1 VVQGEPLRAD
11 TPVMLRTALVV
22 CLLSIVALGSTPGA
36 NAITR
41 SWATPQIEAVV
52 GAGLMAPSVD
62 TFRPDDP
69 LTSGELAVVL
79 ASVTAAAV
87 SSDHPDRLVTL
98 RELNARLVT
107 AAGLRPDA
115 RRLRQTALLAG
126 LSPTPW
132 LGTETVARLLGLRIN
147 HPSEQE
153 SLELQLSQPATRAEA
168 AYSVARLLALRG
180 SDVEAVRD
188 LVATFT
194 VPSLTEAQTAV
205 LTRALALVGAP
216 YVWAG
221 TSEKPQLLGGK
232 TQPGGFDCS
241 GFVWRVYKLRR
252 LTAAPAVADALRGRT
267 SFAMSGEVA
276 PTLRVPREGLEPAD
290 VVFFGSRGPRSK
302 PAEVG
307 HMGIYLGN
315 GWIVHSSRFG
325 TTLQPM
331 VGWYDT
337 TFAWG
342 RNLFAEAGYAGQ
354 ARTPAGSGTRST
366 SS

>member
-1 VVQGEPLRAD
+1 MAHSV
-11 TPVMLRTALVV
+11 
-22 CLLSIVALGSTPGA
+22 
-36 NAITR
+36 
-41 SWATPQIEAVV
+41 EA
-52 GAGLMAPSVD
+52 
-62 TFRPDDP
+62 FRPDDP

-79 ASVTAAAV
+79 ASVTAADV
-87 SSDHPDRLVTL
+87 STDDPGRLVTI
-98 RELNARLVT
+98 RELHARLVT

-115 RRLRQTALLAG
+115 RLLRRTALLAG

-132 LGTETVARLLGLRIN
+132 LGTETVARLLGLRVN
-147 HPSEQE
+147 HPREQE
-153 SLELQLSQPATRAEA
+153 GLELQLSQPATRAEA
-168 AYSVARLLALRG
+168 AYSVARLLALRE
-180 SDVEAVRD
+180 SDVEHVRE

-194 VPSLTEAQTAV
+194 VPTLTEAQAAV

-221 TSEKPQLLGGK
+221 TSEKPQLLDGRIR
-232 TQPGGFDCS
+232 PGGFDCS

-252 LTAAPAVADALRGRT
+252 LTAAPAVAAVLRGRT
-267 SFAMSGEVA
+267 SFTMSGEVA
-276 PTLRVPREGLEPAD
+276 PALRVPRAGLQPAD

-342 RNLFAEAGYAGQ
+342 RNLLAEAGYVRQPRSSAASG
-354 ARTPAGSGTRST
+354 ARSASP
-366 SS
+366 

>member
-1 VVQGEPLRAD
+1 
-11 TPVMLRTALVV
+11 MLRGALVV
-22 CLLSIVALGSTPGA
+22 CLLSVVALGSTPGA
-36 NAITR
+36 NASTR
-41 SWATPQIEAVV
+41 SWAAPQIEAVV
-52 GAGLMAPSVD
+52 GAGLMAPSAE

-79 ASVTAAAV
+79 ASVTAADV
-87 SSDHPDRLVTL
+87 STDEPERLVSI
-98 RELNARLVT
+98 RELHARLVT

-115 RRLRQTALLAG
+115 RLLRHTALLAG

-132 LGTETVARLLGLRIN
+132 LGTEAVARLLGLRIN
-147 HPSEQE
+147 HPRERE
-153 SLELQLSQPATRAEA
+153 DLELQLAQPATRAEA
-168 AYSVARLLALRG
+168 AYSVARLLALRE
-180 SDVEAVRD
+180 SDVEHVRE
-188 LVATFT
+188 LLATFR
-194 VPSLTEAQTAV
+194 VPALTEAQAAV

-221 TSEKPQLLGGK
+221 TSERPQLLGGK

-252 LTAAPAVADALRGRT
+252 LTAAPAVAAELRGRT
-267 SFAMSGEVA
+267 SFVMSGEVPPA
-276 PTLRVPREGLEPAD
+276 LRVPRVALQPAD

-342 RNLFAEAGYAGQ
+342 RNLFAEAGYVRQPRSSAASG
-354 ARTPAGSGTRST
+354 ARSA